1 MNPPFTTLRG
11 TETRR
16 LKSLSVNQG
25 RKRHLSASVSRCVVF
40 LLVVAAPVW
49 GQTTFTSKTR
59 EHVQTLA
66 SERFG
71 GREAGTDGER
81 LAGDYIAAQLARAGA
96 KTLPGNADMF
106 EPFQFTAGSR
116 DGGSTIA
123 ITRDPDT
130 QAAG

>member
-1 MNPPFTTLRG
+1 M
-11 TETRR
+11 
-16 LKSLSVNQG
+16 K
-25 RKRHLSASVSRCVVF
+25 K
-40 LLVVAAPVW
+40 LLVVALLLALLAPASA
-49 GQTTFTSKTR
+49 QTSKTR
-59 EHVQTLA
+59 DHVQTLA

-81 LAGDYIAAQLARAGA
+81 LAGDYIAAQLTRAGA
-96 KTLPGNADMF
+96 KPLPGKADMF

-130 QAAG
+130 QAAGPGGSRGGI